1 MPEHKRSRTIGRL
14 FQDPMGGT
22 APGMTIEENLALA
35 YLRSSKGV
43 GPFSRITKKDKEEF
57 REKLSSL
64 KVKVDELGSNWKSGG
79 GREKFMAAYEDL
91 AVLLNTFNEQVANLG
106 EGLGRAANILEEAE
120 NDVAS
125 SAGRIGF

>member
-1 MPEHKRSRTIGRL
+1 MNTNGLQVDFGGINRNSRE
-14 FQDPMGGT
+14 
-22 APGMTIEENLALA
+22 TIEN
-35 YLRSSKGV
+35 S
-43 GPFSRITKKDKEEF
+43 EEF

-64 KVKVDELGSNWKSGG
+64 KAKVDELGSNWKSGG
-79 GREKFMAAYEDL
+79 GIEKFMAAYEDL

>member
-1 MPEHKRSRTIGRL
+1 MNTNGLQVDFGGMNRNSRE
-14 FQDPMGGT
+14 
-22 APGMTIEENLALA
+22 TIEN
-35 YLRSSKGV
+35 S
-43 GPFSRITKKDKEEF
+43 EEF

-64 KVKVDELGSNWKSGG
+64 KAKVDELGSNWKSGG

-106 EGLGRAANILEEAE
+106 EGLGRAVNILEEAE

>member
-1 MPEHKRSRTIGRL
+1 MNTNGLQVDFGGINRNSRE
-14 FQDPMGGT
+14 
-22 APGMTIEENLALA
+22 TIEN
-35 YLRSSKGV
+35 S
-43 GPFSRITKKDKEEF
+43 EEF

-64 KVKVDELGSNWKSGG
+64 KAKVDELGANWKSGG